1 MDKAL
6 RNMLRNV
13 VTQCR
18 KELEKSVAEMLEG
31 QFGIYA
37 SGKID
42 DATAMSHLSAEDQE
56 YRSQLL
62 VHLEHI
68 QARGFRAKDAA
79 EQLIREVAFTHLNR
93 FCAYKMMEVRKLIR
107 ESVSRGY
114 ASNNVKFYLAEHP
127 EDERLYNS
135 GQQATAYRHFLEWLG
150 GTLSEEI
157 GVLFSPHDPANRL
170 LPPQRVLDQVLG
182 LLNSEALKDIWAE
195 DETIGWIYQY
205 FTPDE
210 VRRKARKDNPG
221 SPQNSYELS
230 FRNQFYT
237 PSYVVQFLT
246 DNTLG
251 RTWYEMRR
259 GETALVEQCRYL
271 VRRQEDPLLSRAKK
285 DPREIRV
292 LDPACGSGHFL
303 LYCFTLLQ
311 TIYDEAYDDPELG
324 GALQQDYPERTE
336 FRQVVPSLILEHNLH
351 GIDID
356 IRATQIAALALW
368 LRAQRA
374 YQEMMLKKERLKI
387 TKLNLV
393 CAEPMPGEAEL
404 LEEFVAELPSEELR
418 RLVRNVFDKMTLA
431 GESGSL
437 LKIEDEIQTFVKE
450 ILRPEQLSIFDAA
463 ASTDQEAWSQLE
475 EKAKHALRSYAEK
488 AVGTQQLQRQ
498 LFSNDAVQ
506 GFAFIDLCLKSFDVV
521 LMNPPFGDASLP
533 SKPYIEEVYGDTKG
547 DVYKTFVECFQ
558 DRLVPCGMLG
568 IISNRTGFF
577 LGQSRDWRERVLL
590 RLYRPLLLAD
600 LGDGV
605 LDAKVE
611 TAAYVLQNLSEAENH
626 NLTLSLLPDLKT
638 LKLDKD
644 KAFSIST
651 YQKHRNNLKRH
662 QATQELQ
669 RLEEN
674 EFVSRID
681 GRSYVR
687 YIFNYEE
694 VKQAPKPVPPT
705 YPTLV
710 CIRLLADADKE
721 HGLNECLKN
730 ENDSRYFSVSPE
742 SFKHI
747 PGTPFS
753 YETSKHVQRI
763 FAKLGMFEGN
773 GRTAKQGLA
782 TADDFKFVR
791 ANWEVPINSL
801 CPPDAHLQDRQGNY
815 CVLNYRWFPFAKGG
829 EYSPYHLDIQLV
841 LDWELDGY
849 KIKNFIDQDTGKLK
863 SRPQN
868 TDFYFLSGLTWSRR
882 STSNFSPRILPAGCI
897 FADKG
902 PIAVVDRDQKF
913 AALGSLFS
921 QPYQTLIELYLAAG
935 DEVKS
940 GSPARSYEVGIIQK
954 LPWASLSETNVQ
966 QLTVWVSSIVQTL
979 RERDTYNEI
988 TKVFIA
994 PFIPA
999 KKSIRESADLYQ
1011 RDYEQQ
1017 CCEILEL
1024 AANVDVKAAEILGV
1038 SPTERE
1044 TVFGEDAGTLCNL
1057 PDQELGAD
1065 FDETYRQSIRETIR
1079 DEIEETGGDRQIAVK
1094 SFYASRLLEVLAKSL
1109 HTNPKN
1115 IAKIAADR
1123 HLIPV
1128 GVESELVQRY
1138 LSYAVGCAFGR
1149 WDIRFATGEY
1159 LKPELSDPF
1168 DPLPVYSP
1176 GMLTPTSD
1184 LTKYPLSV
1192 DQDGILVDDPN
1203 HPDDIFQRIHDVFEL
1218 LWQDQAD
1225 EIEQEA
1231 CEILG
1236 VKDLRDYFRKP
1247 NNGGFWQDHIK
1258 RYTKSTKQ
1266 HSKVPIYW
1274 LLQTS
1279 KKSYALWLYYH
1290 RLDKDILFKAHTQ
1303 YVEPKLN
1310 LETDKLNQLNNQ
1322 RATLSGTALKQIERD
1337 IEKQESLVSELTDFS
1352 DKLQRAAKLDFGRN
1366 LNQDVVFDPD
1376 LNDGVVLNIAPLWE
1390 LTPWSEAKKYWQDL
1404 IQGKY
1409 EWSSIG
1415 KQLRVKGIVQC

>member
-6 RNMLRNV
+6 RNTLRNV

-18 KELEKSVAEMLEG
+18 RELEKSVAEMLEG

-42 DATAMSHLSAEDQE
+42 DMAAMSHLSAEDRE

-68 QARGFRAKDAA
+68 QAGGFKAKDAV
-79 EQLIREVAFTHLNR
+79 EQFIREVAFTHLNR

-114 ASNNVKFYLAEHP
+114 ESNNVKFYLAEHP
-127 EDERLYNS
+127 EDERLYNA
-135 GQQATAYRHFLEWLG
+135 GQQDVAYSQAPR
-150 GTLSEEI
+150 
-157 GVLFSPHDPANRL
+157 
-170 LPPQRVLDQVLG
+170 
-182 LLNSEALKDIWAE
+182 
-195 DETIGWIYQY
+195 
-205 FTPDE
+205 
-210 VRRKARKDNPG
+210 
-221 SPQNSYELS
+221 NSYELA

-251 RTWYEMRR
+251 RTWYEMRQ
-259 GETALVEQCRYL
+259 GKTALVEQCQYL
-271 VRRQEDPLLSRAKK
+271 VLRSQEDPLPDRAKK
-285 DPREIRV
+285 DPREIRI

-311 TIYDEAYDDPELG
+311 TIYDEAYDDAELS
-324 GALQQDYPERTE
+324 GALQQDYPDRTK
-336 FRQVVPSLILEHNLH
+336 FRQAVPSLILEHNLH

-356 IRATQIAALALW
+356 IRATQIAVLALW

-374 YQEMMLKKERLKI
+374 YQEMGLKKERPKI
-387 TKLNLV
+387 TKSNLV

-404 LEEFVAELPSEELR
+404 LEEFIAELPSEELR

-431 GESGSL
+431 GEAGSL
-437 LKIEDEIQTFVKE
+437 LKIEDEIQTFIKE

-463 ASTDQEAWSQLE
+463 TSNDREAWNQLE

-498 LFSNDAVQ
+498 LFSSDAVQ
-506 GFAFIDLCLKSFDVV
+506 GFAFIDLCLKPFDVV

-558 DRLVPCGMLG
+558 DRLVPSGMLG

-577 LGQSRDWRERVLL
+577 LGQSSDWRERVLL
-590 RLYRPLLLAD
+590 RLYRPLLMAD

-611 TAAYVLQNLSEAENH
+611 TAAYVLRNLSQEENH
-626 NLTLSLLPDLKT
+626 NLTLSIVPDLKT
-638 LKLDKD
+638 LKLDRD
-644 KAFSIST
+644 KAFSIPT

-662 QATQELQ
+662 QATQELE

-674 EFVSRID
+674 EFISHID
-681 GRSYVR
+681 GRSYSR
-687 YIFNYEE
+687 YIFDYEV
-694 VKQAPKPVPPT
+694 VKQAPKPVPLT
-705 YPTLV
+705 YPSFV

-721 HGLNECLKN
+721 YGLNECLKN
-730 ENDSRYFSVSPE
+730 EYDPRYFSVLPE

-747 PGTPFS
+747 PGIPFS
-753 YETSKHVQRI
+753 YETSKHIQQI
-763 FAKLGMFEGN
+763 FVEFGAFEGD

-791 ANWEVPINSL
+791 ANWEVPSISL
-801 CPPDAHLQDRQGNY
+801 CPPDVHPNDCQGNY

-829 EYSPYHLDIQLV
+829 GYSPYYSDIHLV
-841 LDWELDGY
+841 VDWEKEGE
-849 KIKNFIDQDTGKLK
+849 KLRQFERAYIRND
-863 SRPQN
+863 S
-868 TDFYFLSGLTWSRR
+868 FYFKPGLTWSLR
-882 STSNFSPRILPAGCI
+882 STSNFSPRLLPAGCV
-897 FADKG
+897 FSHKG
-902 PIAVVDRDQKF
+902 PMVVIDIDQRFAVV
-913 AALGSLFS
+913 GTLFS
-921 QPYQTLIELYLAAG
+921 QPYQTLIGFYLAAG

-940 GSPARSYEVGIIQK
+940 GSPSRSYEVGIIKK
-954 LPWASLSETNVQ
+954 LPWATLGEKDVQ
-966 QLTVWVSSIVQTL
+966 QISVSVSSIVQTL
-979 RERDTYNEI
+979 RKRDTYDEI

-999 KKSIRESADLYQ
+999 KQGIRESADLYQ

-1024 AANVDVKAAEILGV
+1024 AAKVDVKVAEILGV
-1038 SPTERE
+1038 ALAERE
-1044 TVFGEDAGTLCNL
+1044 TVFGEDAWTLCSL
-1057 PDQELGAD
+1057 PDRELDND
-1065 FDETYRQSIRETIR
+1065 FNETYRQSIHETIR

-1094 SFYASRLLEVLAKSL
+1094 SFYASRRLEVLAKSF
-1109 HTNPKN
+1109 HMNPQN
-1115 IAKIAADR
+1115 IAKIAAER

-1149 WDIRFATGEY
+1149 FDIRFATGAY
-1159 LKPELSDPF
+1159 PKPELFDPF
-1168 DPLPVYSP
+1168 APLPVYSP

-1184 LTKYPLSV
+1184 LTDYLLSV

-1203 HPDDIFQRIHDVFEL
+1203 HPDDIFKRIHDVFEL
-1218 LWQDQAD
+1218 LWQDQA
-1225 EIEQEA
+1225 EMIGQEA

-1236 VKDLRDYFRKP
+1236 VQNLRDYFRKP

-1274 LLQTS
+1274 LLQSS
-1279 KKSYALWLYYH
+1279 KKSYAFWLYYH
-1290 RLDKDILFKAHTQ
+1290 RLDKDILFKAHK
-1303 YVEPKLN
+1303 YVETKLN
-1310 LETDKLNQLNNQ
+1310 LEIDKLKQLNNQ
-1322 RATLSGTALKQIERD
+1322 RTGLSGTTLKKLERD
-1337 IEKQESLVSELTDFS
+1337 IEKQENLVSELQDFS
-1352 DKLQRAAKLDFGRN
+1352 EKLQRAAKLDFGGN
-1366 LNQDVVFDPD
+1366 LNPDVVFDPD

-1390 LTPWSEAKKYWQDL
+1390 LVPWSEAKKYWQDL

-1409 EWSSIG
+1409 EWSSIS
-1415 KQLRVKGIVQC
+1415 KQLQAKGIVS